1 MTNNNY
7 AETIRRAAEHH
18 GGVAKLAER
27 LGVAAEDVRAWCDGS
42 SVPDHA
48 VLIRLADLILLSTRD
63 VRRSAGVI
71 RPRVRI

>member
-1 MTNNNY
+1 MTNKDY

-18 GGVAKLAER
+18 GGAAKLAEC
-27 LGVAAEDVRAWCDGS
+27 LGVTVDEVRAWCDGS
-42 SVPDHA
+42 SVPNHA

-63 VRRSAGVI
+63 LRRAVGVI